1 MIYILNKKTQKD
13 EKLVFQKKLQT
24 YIKHIKQNNDH
35 VRIMRKIALLKNS
48 IKVKIF
54 LSQNVSKLPDI
65 RQRNKRMCVTNT

>member
-24 YIKHIKQNNDH
+24 YIKHIKQKNDH

-54 LSQNVSKLPDI
+54 L
-65 RQRNKRMCVTNT
+65 

>member
-35 VRIMRKIALLKNS
+35 VRIKNS

-65 RQRNKRMCVTNT
+65 RQKNKRMCVTNT

>member
-24 YIKHIKQNNDH
+24 YIKHIKKNNDH

-54 LSQNVSKLPDI
+54 L
-65 RQRNKRMCVTNT
+65 